1 MDFIIDAINEWI
13 KTMLVDGIMGNLT
26 GLFDTINSEVSRIAG
41 QVGTTPSAWNG
52 GVFSLIQNLSNTVIM
67 PIAGIILTFIMC
79 HELINMIIEKNNMN
93 DFPPSDVF
101 KWIFKTFIAISI
113 VTNTFPIIM
122 AIFDVAQSVIG
133 SAAGVILTDTEI
145 GVDTL
150 TNLETSLNAME
161 IGPLLGL
168 FIQSFLFGVI
178 MWALSICIFIIVYG
192 RMLEIY
198 LMVSLGAIPLATF
211 GNKEWSGM
219 GQNYVK
225 AICALAFQGF
235 LIMVCV
241 GIYAVLIQS
250 IATDGDPIGAIWTCI
265 MYTVLLCFTLFKTGT
280 LSKQIFNAH

>member
-26 GLFDTINSEVSRIAG
+26 GLFDNINSEVSRIAG

-150 TNLETSLNAME
+150 TNLETSLNAMD

-168 FIQSFLFGVI
+168 FIQSFLFGLI
-178 MWALSICIFIIVYG
+178 MWTLSVCIFIIVYG